1 MFKYKNALISV
12 FDKTN
17 IESIVKFLLKKKFN
31 IYSTGGTSKA
41 LKDLGIPYYE
51 ISKYTGQ
58 KEILG
63 GRVKTL
69 HPKIF
74 GGLLSTQSLEH
85 QKELK
90 KEKII
95 NFDLLIINLYP
106 FQETLKKTN
115 NDKEI
120 IEMIDI
126 GGHSLIRA
134 AVKNFK
140 KTVSLTNPQDYEF
153 FIKNFNKIDRYRK
166 KFAISALHSITEYDI
181 AISKWFEGNQSAEY
195 SLRYGENP
203 QQKAT
208 AIIDQ
213 KIITQMSGEKKL
225 SYNNLLDLDAAISI
239 AYQTNTKNH
248 ICTIIKHNTP
258 CGAAIM
264 NTQLNSYKKALS
276 GDELSAF
283 GGIVAFNKI
292 VTSQTAKQ
300 LTKHFFEVIAAPN
313 YEKEAI
319 QILKS
324 KKNLRVL
331 KVKKNF
337 SKIEKRSIF
346 AGTLLQE
353 SNYKKT
359 TIQSIFGKNL
369 LSEEKV
375 NFFINVLKL
384 IKSNAIAIF
393 DNNSLLSQTGGQ
405 TSRIDALENCIS
417 KLKIKHQMT
426 TSKNLFLFSDAFFPF
441 IDSLK
446 LIQKSKIKLSCYAPM
461 GSINDDKIKKFILS
475 KKLHFFCLSQRHFK
489 H

>member
-17 IESIVKFLLKKKFN
+17 IEIIAKFLLKKKFN
-31 IYSTGGTSKA
+31 IYSTGGTSKV
-41 LKDLGIPYYE
+41 LKDLGVPYHE

-115 NDKEI
+115 NEKEI
-120 IEMIDI
+120 IEMVDI

-140 KTVSLTNPQDYEF
+140 KTVPLTKPQDYEI
-153 FIKNFNKIDRYRK
+153 FIKNFDKIDSYRK
-166 KFAISALHSITEYDI
+166 KFAISALRSITEYDV
-181 AISKWFEGNQSAEY
+181 AISKWFDGSESEEY
-195 SLRYGENP
+195 PLRYGENP

-208 AIIDQ
+208 AIIDR
-213 KIITQMSGEKKL
+213 KIIKQISGEKKL
-225 SYNNLLDLDAAISI
+225 SFNNLLDLDAAISI
-239 AYQTNTKNH
+239 AYQTKTKNH

-264 NTQLNSYKKALS
+264 NTQLNSYKKALD
-276 GDELSAF
+276 GDKLSAF

-292 VTSQTAKQ
+292 VTAQTAKQ
-300 LTKHFFEVIAAPN
+300 LSKHFFEVIAAPN
-313 YEKEAI
+313 FEKEAI
-319 QILKS
+319 KILKN

-331 KVKKNF
+331 KVKNHF
-337 SKIEKRSIF
+337 SKIEQRSIF

-353 SNYKKT
+353 TNYKNT
-359 TIQSIFGKNL
+359 TIKPIFGKNL
-369 LSEEKV
+369 LSKEKV

-393 DNNSLLSQTGGQ
+393 DNNSLFSQTGGQ

-417 KLKIKHQMT
+417 KLKFKHQINP
-426 TSKNLFLFSDAFFPF
+426 SKNLYLFSDAFFPF
-441 IDSLK
+441 IDSLR
-446 LIQKSKIKLSCYAPM
+446 LVQKSKFKLSCYAPM
-461 GSINDDKIKKFILS
+461 GSINDDKIKKFITS
-475 KKLHFFCLSQRHFK
+475 KKLNFFCLSQRHFK

>member
-1 MFKYKNALISV
+1 MFKYKNVLISV

-17 IESIVKFLLKKKFN
+17 IEIIAKFLLKKKFN
-31 IYSTGGTSKA
+31 IYSTGGTSKF
-41 LKDLGIPYYE
+41 LKDLGIPYHE

-106 FQETLKKTN
+106 FQETLKKTT

-140 KTVSLTNPQDYEF
+140 KTVPLTKPQDYEI
-153 FIKNFNKIDRYRK
+153 FIKNFDKINSYRK
-166 KFAISALHSITEYDI
+166 KFAISALHSITEYDV
-181 AISKWFEGNQSAEY
+181 AISNWFEGNESEEY
-195 SLRYGENP
+195 PLRYGENP

-213 KIITQMSGEKKL
+213 KIIKQISGEKKL
-225 SYNNLLDLDAAISI
+225 SFNNLLDLDAAISI
-239 AYQTNTKNH
+239 AYQTKTKNH

-264 NTQLNSYKKALS
+264 NTQLNSYKKALD
-276 GDELSAF
+276 GDKLSAF
-283 GGIVAFNKI
+283 GGVVAFNKI
-292 VTSQTAKQ
+292 VTAQTAQQ
-300 LTKHFFEVIAAPN
+300 LSKHFFEVIAAPN
-313 YEKEAI
+313 FEKEAI
-319 QILKS
+319 KILRN

-331 KVKKNF
+331 KVKNHF
-337 SKIEKRSIF
+337 SKIEQRSIF

-353 SNYKKT
+353 TNYNNT

-369 LSEEKV
+369 LSKEKI

-384 IKSNAIAIF
+384 VKSNAIAIF

-405 TSRIDALENCIS
+405 TSRIDALENCIF
-417 KLKIKHQMT
+417 KLKFKHQVNP
-426 TSKNLFLFSDAFFPF
+426 SKNLFLFSDAFFPF

-446 LIQKSKIKLSCYAPM
+446 LIQKSKFKLSCYAPM

-475 KKLHFFCLSQRHFK
+475 KKLNFFCLSQRHFK